1 MINTHQPILPTT
13 IIIVPNMFIIGIQA
27 MNPNIGHRIIH
38 VNYHT
43 IWSQLVTPIVP
54 SKTNMLLISTYPMWY
69 NVIPPFVPLDPSL
82 YLAYQIGTK
91 GLDSSIFRN
100 CIGYIPGM
108 CTQHLNN
115 LLYHQHIYHTLLE
128 ISFLQWLRMINKDI

>member
-1 MINTHQPILPTT
+1 MNTHQHVLPTT
-13 IIIVPNMFIIGIQA
+13 TITISNVSILRTQA
-27 MNPNIGHRIIH
+27 MNPSICHTTIPF
-38 VNYHT
+38 NYQT
-43 IWSQLVTPIVP
+43 TWSQHVTPIAP
-54 SKTNMLLISTYPMWY
+54 GKTSLLPVSTYPMWY